1 MIVRIVLPGR
11 PHAAP
16 ARNRK
21 GLFDVLFRIVS
32 YSTFVLSLISLA
44 SQDASAQSIR
54 HWRTTAAGIP
64 IQVITVDLND
74 TSIKVTAQMPKYGAG
89 YSEPFGQMVRR
100 TQPTVALT
108 GTFFCT
114 RSKLPV
120 GDIVIDG
127 QLEHFGGLGT
137 ALCITDNNE
146 VEFIKTARY
155 KHQDWSKYDFVMSCG
170 PRLIS
175 DGKVYVQPKVEGFRD
190 RRMLRPNSRLAVGVT
205 KGKKLVFVTTR
216 KPVILSKLAK
226 AMKAIGVHNAM
237 NLDAGS
243 SLGLHYKGKTI
254 IKPGR
259 WLTNLILV
267 YHDRN
272 RYFDMREGLTPAPAR
287 TVRQEIPSVP
297 AGSSSG
303 GVTHITLPMPAFSD
317 ANP

>member
-1 MIVRIVLPGR
+1 MLQTWQPLSGC
-11 PHAAP
+11 
-16 ARNRK
+16 ARYRK
-21 GLFDVLFRIVS
+21 GLRDVVIRIVS
-32 YSTFVLSLISLA
+32 YSTLVLSLIALA
-44 SQDASAQSIR
+44 AQSATAQSIR
-54 HWRTTAAGIP
+54 HWRTTAAGVP

-74 TSIKVTAQMPKYGAG
+74 ASIKVTGQMPKFGAG
-89 YSEPFGQMVRR
+89 HSEPFGQMVRR

-137 ALCITDNNE
+137 AMCITDNNE
-146 VEFIKTARY
+146 VEFVKTERY

-170 PRLIS
+170 PRLIT

-190 RRMLRPNSRLAVGVT
+190 KHMLRPNSRLAVGIT

-267 YHDRN
+267 YHDKN
-272 RYFDMREGLTPAPAR
+272 RYFDMKEGLAPAPSR
-287 TVRQEIPSVP
+287 TVRREAPSVP
-297 AGSSSG
+297 ATSSSG
-303 GVTHITLPMPAFSD
+303 GVTHITLPMPAFSN

>member
-1 MIVRIVLPGR
+1 M
-11 PHAAP
+11 A
-16 ARNRK
+16 
-21 GLFDVLFRIVS
+21 FRI
-32 YSTFVLSLISLA
+32 ISLA
-44 SQDASAQSIR
+44 GLLTSLLLLGARPSEAQSIR
-54 HWRTTAAGIP
+54 HWRTTAAGVP
-64 IQVITVDLND
+64 IQVITVDLNNPAV
-74 TSIKVTAQMPKYGAG
+74 KVTGQMPKFGAG

-127 QLEHFGGLGT
+127 QLTHFGGLGT
-137 ALCITDNNE
+137 AMCITDNNE
-146 VEFIKTARY
+146 VEFVKTERY

-170 PRLIS
+170 PRLIT
-175 DGKVYVQPKVEGFRD
+175 DGKVYVQPRVEGFKD
-190 RRMLRPNSRLAVGVT
+190 RHMLRPNSRLAVGVT

-226 AMKAIGVHNAM
+226 AMKAIGVYNAM

-272 RYFDMREGLTPAPAR
+272 LYFDRKEGLAPAAARSARREESR
-287 TVRQEIPSVP
+287 TSPVSTDS
-297 AGSSSG
+297 A
-303 GVTHITLPMPAFSD
+303 THLTLPMPAFSSV
-317 ANP
+317 NR

>member
-1 MIVRIVLPGR
+1 M
-11 PHAAP
+11 
-16 ARNRK
+16 
-21 GLFDVLFRIVS
+21 LFRIVS
-32 YSTFVLSLISLA
+32 YSTFFLSIIAVTAQS
-44 SQDASAQSIR
+44 SSAQSIK
-54 HWRTTAAGIP
+54 HWRTTAAGVP

-74 TSIKVTAQMPKYGAG
+74 PSIKVTAQMPKFGAG

-114 RSKLPV
+114 QSKLPV

-127 QLEHFGGLGT
+127 QLEHFGGMGT

-146 VEFIKTARY
+146 VEFVKTARY
-155 KHQDWSKYDFVMSCG
+155 KHQDWSKFDFVMSCG
-170 PRLIS
+170 PRLITN
-175 DGKVYVQPKVEGFRD
+175 GKVYVQPKVEGFRD
-190 RRMLRPNSRLAVGVT
+190 KNMLRPNSRLAVVLT
-205 KGKKLVFVTTR
+205 KGKKLIFVTTR

-226 AMKAIGVHNAM
+226 AMRAIGVVNAM

-267 YHDRN
+267 YRDRN
-272 RYFDMREGLTPAPAR
+272 RYFDMKEGLAPAPAMTASRETPVVTTR
-287 TVRQEIPSVP
+287 T
-297 AGSSSG
+297 SSEG
-303 GVTHITLPMPAFSD
+303 GVTHITLPMPAFS
-317 ANP
+317 NPNP